1 MVGREGRRV
10 SRPGLGVAGW
20 WSRVVGRGSGSG
32 VAIWSGGVGS
42 ETLDL
47 SVGEHEGPRRQES
60 GCEPFRTTVEETLRG
75 EPNAPDRPLA

>member
-10 SRPGLGVAGW
+10 RRPGLGVAGR

-47 SVGEHEGPRRQES
+47 SVGEDERP
-60 GCEPFRTTVEETLRG
+60 RG
-75 EPNAPDRPLA
+75 ESQAVSHSGPPWKRR